1 MKSKGKKPLVEK
13 YGKLVEKYPS
23 QKARKKHEKA
33 EGFRMERKEK
43 AMSRGGRRGRTAAQ
57 RG

>member
-1 MKSKGKKPLVEK
+1 MKKKAHPLTEK
-13 YGKLVEKYPS
+13 YGKMVEKYPS

-43 AMSRGGRRGRTAAQ
+43 AMGRRGASRRTVAQ